1 MYTSVDCIALR
12 TTRLSDSRNLLS
24 AWERRL
30 GRLTFAMPSGST
42 REARRRRALTAP
54 LMIFHGE
61 ADLAPTRDIH
71 PVRDISGDASSL
83 AAMTPAKTMTAMFVA
98 ETLDLLLR
106 RAEADPALS
115 DFLFG
120 SVEALTAMDGGAATA
135 NFHLIFL
142 YRLTHFLGI
151 GPGDDTEGRYFD
163 MREGRFR
170 ATRAMHTDCL
180 DETESDFLRALGRAN
195 YRSAACL
202 PLDRTSRERV
212 LDRILHYYA
221 LHLTP
226 LTSLKSLGVLRMLNL

>member
-1 MYTSVDCIALR
+1 MYTHVDCISLR

-24 AWERRL
+24 VWERKL
-30 GRLTFAMPSGST
+30 GRLTFAMPSGNT

-83 AAMTPAKTMTAMFVA
+83 ASMTPAKTMTAMFVA

-106 RAEADPALS
+106 RAEADAALS

-120 SVEALTAMDGGAATA
+120 SVEALTAVETGAATA

-151 GPGDDTEGRYFD
+151 GPQEDSDGRYFD
-163 MREGRFR
+163 MREGRFHT
-170 ATRAMHTDCL
+170 TRAMHTDCL
-180 DETESDFLRALGRAN
+180 DETESDFMRALGRAN
-195 YRSAACL
+195 YRSGACL
-202 PLDRTSRERV
+202 PLDRDSRERA
-212 LDRILHYYA
+212 LDRILRYYA

-226 LTSLKSLGVLRMLNL
+226 LTSLKSLDVLRMLHT